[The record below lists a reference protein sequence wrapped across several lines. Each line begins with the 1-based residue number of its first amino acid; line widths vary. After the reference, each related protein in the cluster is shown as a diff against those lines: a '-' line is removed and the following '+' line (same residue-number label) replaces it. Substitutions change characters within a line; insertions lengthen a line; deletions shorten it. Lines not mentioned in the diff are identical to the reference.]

1 MSENKKIVYVKYFPD
16 DMLQGCALLTFQSEL
31 VYRRICD
38 HIYTSGNRLFDDEIT
53 WQVLTAKFH
62 TNNDVI
68 ERIKSELI
76 RKNKIYIKDGL
87 IGNKGCDKWLEE
99 AKSFSEAKSNA
110 GKKGA
115 QARWNG
121 TAIDLPKATNSQQ
134 PTANSQQSTR
144 QLFEEFWNIIRFK
157 KGKEDAKKVFVK
169 INFDKEKLKNTFVG
183 HPILDN
189 TNHEKIEINELLKGK
204 IISIFPGSRL
214 SELKSHVPILIEFI
228 KRMNREKNNY
238 NYIFHA
244 TEGSKE
250 YLSQI
255 IKKNN
260 LENVDLISNEN
271 IKIATIKKS
280 IFAIVKSGTVS
291 LEVCKYGVPSII
303 IYKMN
308 FLNFFIAKL
317 FLKIKYANMINIIN
331 NKEIIPELLQK
342 ECNSDEIYKTVNYLL
357 KKPELI
363 NEQLKQVNKT
373 IKELRSNTSSSN
385 EASNVLLS
393 YLR

>member
-1 MSENKKIVYVKYFPD
+1 MKKIFILTGEPSGDKLASEVVKELKKTKNDIQYLSVGGQHLNSIGINSIYDQKDITYIAFTDVLLNVFKIKKKINETVKKILDFNPD
-16 DMLQGCALLTFQSEL
+16 ILFSVDSPDFTLRVTKEIKLKKPNIKTIHFIAPKVWAWREGRVKKMKSH
-31 VYRRICD
+31 ID
-38 HIYTSGNRLFDDEIT
+38 HILLLFDFE
-53 WQVLTAKFH
+53 
-62 TNNDVI
+62 
-68 ERIKSELI
+68 
-76 RKNKIYIKDGL
+76 
-87 IGNKGCDKWLEE
+87 
-99 AKSFSEAKSNA
+99 
-110 GKKGA
+110 KKY
-115 QARWNG
+115 
-121 TAIDLPKATNSQQ
+121 
-134 PTANSQQSTR
+134 
-144 QLFEEFWNIIRFK
+144 
-157 KGKEDAKKVFVK
+157 
-169 INFDKEKLKNTFVG
+169 FDKEKIKNTFVG

-189 TNHEKIEINELLKGK
+189 SDNEKIEINELLKDK

-228 KRMNREKNNY
+228 KKMNKEKTNY

-244 TEGSKE
+244 TQNSKE

-260 LENVDLISNEN
+260 LQNVDIISNEN

-308 FLNFFIAKL
+308 FLNFFLAKL
-317 FLKIKYANMINIIN
+317 FLKIKFANMINIIN
-331 NKEIIPELLQK
+331 NKEIIPELLQN
-342 ECNSDEIYKTVNYLL
+342 ECNSNEIYKAVNYLL
-357 KKPELI
+357 KKPELL

-373 IKELRSNTSSSN
+373 IDELRSATSSSH

>member
-1 MSENKKIVYVKYFPD
+1 MKKIFILTGEPSGDKLAAEVIKELKKSKINIEYLSVGGQYLNSIGIKSIYDQKDVTYIGFTDVLFNIFKIKSKINETVKKIIEFSPDILFSVDSPDFTLRVSKIIKLKKPDIKTIHFIAPKVWAWRESRVKEMKSFLDHILLLFHFEKKYFD
-16 DMLQGCALLTFQSEL
+16 
-31 VYRRICD
+31 R
-38 HIYTSGNRLFDDEIT
+38 
-53 WQVLTAKFH
+53 
-62 TNNDVI
+62 
-68 ERIKSELI
+68 
-76 RKNKIYIKDGL
+76 
-87 IGNKGCDKWLEE
+87 
-99 AKSFSEAKSNA
+99 
-110 GKKGA
+110 
-115 QARWNG
+115 
-121 TAIDLPKATNSQQ
+121 
-134 PTANSQQSTR
+134 
-144 QLFEEFWNIIRFK
+144 
-157 KGKEDAKKVFVK
+157 
-169 INFDKEKLKNTFVG
+169 EKLKNTFVG

-189 TNHEKIEINELLKGK
+189 ANHEKIEINELLKGK

-214 SELKSHVPILIEFI
+214 SELKSHMPILIEFI
-228 KRMNREKNNY
+228 KRMNREKKYY
-238 NYIFHA
+238 NYFFHT
-244 TEGSKE
+244 TEGSKK

-291 LEVCKYGVPSII
+291 LEVCKFGVPSII

-331 NKEIIPELLQK
+331 DKEIIPELLQK

-373 IKELRSNTSSSN
+373 IENLRSNTSSSN

>member
-1 MSENKKIVYVKYFPD
+1 MKKIFILTGEPSGDKLASEVIKELKNSKIVIEYLSVGGQHLNSIGIKSIYNQKDITYIAFTDILLNIFKIKRKINETVKKILDFNPD
-16 DMLQGCALLTFQSEL
+16 ILFSVDSPDFTLRVSKIIKLKKPNIKTIHFIAPKVWAWREGRVKKMKNYL
-31 VYRRICD
+31 D
-38 HIYTSGNRLFDDEIT
+38 HILLLF
-53 WQVLTAKFH
+53 KF
-62 TNNDVI
+62 
-68 ERIKSELI
+68 E
-76 RKNKIYIKDGL
+76 
-87 IGNKGCDKWLEE
+87 
-99 AKSFSEAKSNA
+99 
-110 GKKGA
+110 KKY
-115 QARWNG
+115 
-121 TAIDLPKATNSQQ
+121 
-134 PTANSQQSTR
+134 
-144 QLFEEFWNIIRFK
+144 
-157 KGKEDAKKVFVK
+157 
-169 INFDKEKLKNTFVG
+169 FDKEKIKNTFVG

-189 TNHEKIEINELLKGK
+189 INYKKIEINDLFKDK

-214 SELKSHVPILIEFI
+214 SELKSHLPILIEFI
-228 KRMNREKNNY
+228 KKMKEEKVKY

-244 TEGSKE
+244 TQDSKE

-260 LENVDLISNEN
+260 LENVDLISDEN

-308 FLNFFIAKL
+308 FLNFFIARL
-317 FLKIKYANMINIIN
+317 FLKIKFANMINIIN

-363 NEQLKQVNKT
+363 NQQLKQVNRT
-373 IKELRSNTSSSN
+373 IEELRSTTSSSN

>member
-1 MSENKKIVYVKYFPD
+1 MKKIFILTGEPSGDKLASEVIKELKKKNNDIEYLSVGGQHLNSIGIKSIYDQKDITYIAFTDILLNIFKIKKKINETVEKILDFNPDILFSVDSPDFTLRVSKIIKIKKPNIKTIHFIAPKVWAWREGRVKKMKSFLDHILLLFDFEKKYFD
-16 DMLQGCALLTFQSEL
+16 
-31 VYRRICD
+31 R
-38 HIYTSGNRLFDDEIT
+38 
-53 WQVLTAKFH
+53 
-62 TNNDVI
+62 
-68 ERIKSELI
+68 
-76 RKNKIYIKDGL
+76 
-87 IGNKGCDKWLEE
+87 
-99 AKSFSEAKSNA
+99 
-110 GKKGA
+110 
-115 QARWNG
+115 
-121 TAIDLPKATNSQQ
+121 
-134 PTANSQQSTR
+134 
-144 QLFEEFWNIIRFK
+144 
-157 KGKEDAKKVFVK
+157 
-169 INFDKEKLKNTFVG
+169 EKLKNTFVG

-189 TNHEKIEINELLKGK
+189 SNHEKVEINELLNGK

-214 SELKSHVPILIEFI
+214 SELKLHVPILLEFI
-228 KRMNREKNNY
+228 KKMNKQKNYY

-244 TEGSKE
+244 TDFSKE

-260 LENVDLISNEN
+260 LENVDLISNEK
-271 IKIATIKKS
+271 IKVATIKKS
-280 IFAIVKSGTVS
+280 IFSIVKSGTVS

-331 NKEIIPELLQK
+331 NKEIIPELLQL
-342 ECNSDEIYKTVNYLL
+342 ECNPDEIYKTVNYLL

-363 NEQLKQVNKT
+363 NEQLKQVDKT

>member
-1 MSENKKIVYVKYFPD
+1 MKKIFILTGEPSGDKLACEVIKELKKTKNDIEYLSVGGQHLNSIGVKSIYDQKDITYIAFTDILLNIFKIKRKINETVNKILEFNPDILFSVDSPDFSLRISKIIKLKKPDVKTIHFIAPKVWAWREGRVKKMKSFLDHILLLFDFEKKYFD
-16 DMLQGCALLTFQSEL
+16 
-31 VYRRICD
+31 R
-38 HIYTSGNRLFDDEIT
+38 
-53 WQVLTAKFH
+53 
-62 TNNDVI
+62 
-68 ERIKSELI
+68 
-76 RKNKIYIKDGL
+76 
-87 IGNKGCDKWLEE
+87 
-99 AKSFSEAKSNA
+99 
-110 GKKGA
+110 
-115 QARWNG
+115 
-121 TAIDLPKATNSQQ
+121 
-134 PTANSQQSTR
+134 
-144 QLFEEFWNIIRFK
+144 
-157 KGKEDAKKVFVK
+157 
-169 INFDKEKLKNTFVG
+169 EKLKNTFVG

-228 KRMNREKNNY
+228 KKMNEEKNNY
-238 NYIFHA
+238 NFIFHA
-244 TEGSKE
+244 TENSKD

-280 IFAIVKSGTVS
+280 VFAIVKSGTVS
-291 LEVCKYGVPSII
+291 LEVCKYGIPSII

-317 FLKIKYANMINIIN
+317 FLKIKFANMINIIN
-331 NKEIIPELLQK
+331 NKEVIPELLQQ
-342 ECNSDEIYKTVNYLL
+342 ECNSEEIYKTVNYLL
-357 KKPELI
+357 KKPELM
-363 NEQLKQVNKT
+363 NEQLKQVNRT
-373 IKELRSNTSSSN
+373 IENLTSVTSSSN

>member
-1 MSENKKIVYVKYFPD
+1 MKSFLDHILLLFNFEKKYFD
-16 DMLQGCALLTFQSEL
+16 
-31 VYRRICD
+31 R
-38 HIYTSGNRLFDDEIT
+38 
-53 WQVLTAKFH
+53 
-62 TNNDVI
+62 
-68 ERIKSELI
+68 
-76 RKNKIYIKDGL
+76 
-87 IGNKGCDKWLEE
+87 
-99 AKSFSEAKSNA
+99 
-110 GKKGA
+110 
-115 QARWNG
+115 
-121 TAIDLPKATNSQQ
+121 
-134 PTANSQQSTR
+134 
-144 QLFEEFWNIIRFK
+144 
-157 KGKEDAKKVFVK
+157 
-169 INFDKEKLKNTFVG
+169 EKLKNTFVG

-228 KRMNREKNNY
+228 KKMNEEKNNY
-238 NYIFHA
+238 KYIFHA
-244 TEGSKE
+244 TKDSIE

-260 LENVDLISNEN
+260 LENVDFISNEN

-317 FLKIKYANMINIIN
+317 FLKIKFANMINIIN
-331 NKEIIPELLQK
+331 NKEIIPELLQN
-342 ECNSDEIYKTVNYLL
+342 ECSSDEIYKAVNYLL

-363 NEQLKQVNKT
+363 KQQLKQVNKT
-373 IKELRSNTSSSN
+373 VMELKSTTSSSN
-385 EASNVLLS
+385 EVSNVLLS